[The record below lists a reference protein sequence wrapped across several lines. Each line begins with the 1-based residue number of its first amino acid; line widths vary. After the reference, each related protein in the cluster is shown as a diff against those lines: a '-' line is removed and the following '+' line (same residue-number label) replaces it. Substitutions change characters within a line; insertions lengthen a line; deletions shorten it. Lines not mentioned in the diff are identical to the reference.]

1 MSIHDKRDLAYA
13 LAKEKYGESNHTY
26 AALWGSAS
34 VLLSERDLDVIIRVM
49 EKK

>member
-1 MSIHDKRDLAYA
+1 MSIHEKRDLAYA
-13 LAKEKYGESNHTY
+13 LAKEAYGDTGQTY

-34 VLLSERDLDVIIRVM
+34 VLLSEKDLDVIIKVM